1 MSEKITPIVSTG
13 KRKLRFVRSDDELAI
28 HGRRYRE
35 PKYLGIAEELRK
47 RPGKWAV
54 LPFEYANKSTAY
66 NFAHAIRAGKLK
78 AFPEGEYDA
87 SARYQ
92 PEQDKFLV
100 FARYLDD

>member
-1 MSEKITPIVSTG
+1 MSEKKITPTG
-13 KRKLRFVRSDDELAI
+13 KRKLRFVQPAELAI
-28 HGRRYRE
+28 QGRGQRKA
-35 PKYLGIAEELRK
+35 KYTDIANELRK

-87 SARYQ
+87 LARYQ
-92 PEQDKFLV
+92 PEQEEFLV
-100 FARYLDD
+100 FARYLGD